1 MYRLLPFSGYVEE
14 VSTEMTVMVSG
25 DSWQAAAYREWV
37 AAGNSPLPVKP
48 PYEPGTP
55 AHHRAIRDA
64 AWAWMTSVVQA
75 RDYDTIESCVGYFN
89 SGVERYRLEARA
101 MVAWRD
107 AVNEKLV
114 ALVMD
119 PPAGV
124 ETWEQV
130 RPLLPQPSLFNWPSS
145 VELPLGID
153 DGPAVEL

>member
-1 MYRLLPFSGYVEE
+1 MYRLTDNPNVVLCINTQTWLSRGSWLWDEYEE
-14 VSTEMTVMVSG
+14 WLGE
-25 DSWQAAAYREWV
+25 
-37 AAGNSPLPVKP
+37 GNTPLPIP
-48 PYEPGTP
+48 LPYEPNTP

-64 AWAWMTSVVQA
+64 AWSWMTSVAQE
-75 RDYDTIESCVGYFN
+75 RDYDSIESCVGYFN

-107 AVNEKLV
+107 AVNEALI
-114 ALVMD
+114 ALVTN
-119 PPAGV
+119 PPSGI
-124 ETWEQV
+124 ETWDQV

>member
-1 MYRLLPFSGYVEE
+1 MYQLTNDPDILLCVETGAWIPRTHPLWPTDWLLE
-14 VSTEMTVMVSG
+14 NE
-25 DSWQAAAYREWV
+25 
-37 AAGNSPLPVKP
+37 PLPIP
-48 PYEPGTP
+48 LPYGPNTP

-64 AWAWMTSVVQA
+64 AWAWMTTVVQA
-75 RDYDTIESCVGYFN
+75 RDYDSIESCVGYFN

-107 AVNEKLV
+107 AVNERLV
-114 ALVMD
+114 ALVLD

-145 VELPLGID
+145 VELPLGVG
-153 DGPAVEL
+153 DGPAVQL

>member
-1 MYRLLPFSGYVEE
+1 MYQLTADPDRILCLTTNTNIPRGHRDWPTEWLLENE
-14 VSTEMTVMVSG
+14 
-25 DSWQAAAYREWV
+25 
-37 AAGNSPLPVKP
+37 PLPVPP
-48 PYEPGTP
+48 PYELGTP

-64 AWAWMTSVVQA
+64 AWAWMTSVVKA
-75 RDYDTIESCVGYFN
+75 RDYDTVESCASYYN

-114 ALVMD
+114 ALVLD